1 VPGRGRALEE
11 TALQLPSNLIDYGS
25 HMSSSKTWL
34 KVILVL
40 VAIGML
46 GMCAI
51 AGAGIYFVSQHVNT
65 ERVSSSS
72 ALKQF
77 DEALARFKDQ
87 KPFIEIDANERV
99 RRLRDLA
106 DIKTAQ
112 TRATTLFVMA
122 WEPDQ
127 GRIVNLRLPLWVL
140 TVGQRKVDLGMGA
153 ESFDLQR
160 LELDI
165 NEIMRVGSLLILDV
179 QTRTGE
185 RVLIWT
191 E

>member
-1 VPGRGRALEE
+1 
-11 TALQLPSNLIDYGS
+11 
-25 HMSSSKTWL
+25 MKTWL
-34 KVILVL
+34 KILLVV

-65 ERVSSSS
+65 ERVSSGS

-77 DEALARFKDQ
+77 DDALVPFKDQ
-87 KPFIEIDANERV
+87 KPLIEIDASERV
-99 RRLRDLA
+99 RRMRDLSQA
-106 DIKTAQ
+106 PTAAVK
-112 TRATTLFVMA
+112 ATTLVVMA

-127 GRIVNLRLPLWVL
+127 GRIVNLKLPLWVL
-140 TVGQRKVDLGMGA
+140 AMGQRKVDLGVGA
-153 ESFDLQR
+153 ETFDLRR
-160 LELDI
+160 LELDVD
-165 NEIMRVGSLLILDV
+165 EITRVGALLIVDV
-179 QTRTGE
+179 RGRSGE